1 MVRIA
6 GENNNVMRS
15 GGVSRSIAGTLLMP
29 ATVIKI
35 RFESGLYA
43 YSGILSAFSNFI
55 RYLFIYCWILFSKP
69 AYGLTLS

>member
-1 MVRIA
+1 MVHY
-6 GENNNVMRS
+6 VS

-43 YSGILSAFSNFI
+43 YSGILSAFSNLI
-55 RYLFIYCWILFSKP
+55 RYFLYVPTGAFC
-69 AYGLTLS
+69 TL